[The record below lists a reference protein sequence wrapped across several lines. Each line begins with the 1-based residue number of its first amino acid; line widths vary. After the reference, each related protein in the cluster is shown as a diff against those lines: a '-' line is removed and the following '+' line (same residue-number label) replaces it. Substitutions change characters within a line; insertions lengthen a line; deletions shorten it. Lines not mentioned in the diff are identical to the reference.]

1 MERRAL
7 LNCVRV
13 LSVSTLLIPLLLP
26 LRAQTSS
33 QAPDQLQPDPRYK
46 ADLLVVVAHEDDEV
60 MIAGYLAKLAQD
72 EHKRIAFVYVTDGD
86 GGGDAVGN
94 EAGAALGQLR
104 QMEARR
110 ALESLGIE
118 NVWFLNQHDTPNQNV
133 LFSLDHWDHGH
144 VEGALVRLMRITR
157 PDVVLTW
164 LPDPVS
170 GENHADH
177 QASSVVAVE
186 AFDAAGDETKFP
198 EQLSPAKDR
207 TGMANLTEGLRPW
220 QPQKLY
226 FFTDAFEVFTPYWY
240 DAQKFS
246 PFRKNLGDGTGPSY
260 DLKAIS
266 PSRHVSYAQI
276 EADEQTYYMTQ
287 EGQLGVDAMKAKNF
301 EHFEYPVK
309 LIFGKSLVGGSV
321 NGDVFEDVKQI
332 GIPFRHVRGYE
343 PAEEKGFK
351 FEIGDPWHFYSAFWQ
366 AHDLDRM
373 AGLIPVPEMEA
384 DYGEPLKITLRACNY
399 TGSDAIVDVSAALPA
414 GWTDNTEYK
423 RYPVRVGE
431 CYPVTARVTARSSG
445 NEKWEE
451 LTWTA
456 SAGAQKVGS
465 VTVRVFVGKV
475 GSMPR

>member
-1 MERRAL
+1 MKRRPL
-7 LNCVRV
+7 LDSAY
-13 LSVSTLLIPLLLP
+13 LSVFAILVFCILP
-26 LRAQTSS
+26 LAAQNLRA
-33 QAPDQLQPDPRYK
+33 PELLQPDSRFK
-46 ADLLVVVAHEDDEV
+46 ADVLVVVAHEDDEV

-72 EHKRIAFVYVTDGD
+72 EHKRIAVVYVTN
-86 GGGDAVGN
+86 GDAGGNATGN
-94 EAGAALGQLR
+94 EAGAALGQER

-110 ALESLGIE
+110 ALASIGIE

-144 VEGALVRLMRITR
+144 VLGALVRLVRITR

-164 LPDPVS
+164 LPDPVA

-207 TGMANLTEGLRPW
+207 TGMANLTEGLLPW
-220 QPQKLY
+220 QAQKLY

-240 DAQKFS
+240 DAGKFS
-246 PFRKNLGDGTGPSY
+246 PFRKNLGEGTGPSI
-260 DLKAIS
+260 DMTAVS
-266 PSRHVSYAQI
+266 PTRHVSYGQV

-301 EHFEYPVK
+301 KTFEYPVR
-309 LIFGKSLVGGSV
+309 LIFAKSLVGGSV
-321 NGDVFEDVKQI
+321 TGDLFEGVRA
-332 GIPFRHVRGYE
+332 GGVPFKPVRGYR
-343 PAEEKGFK
+343 PVEERGLKL
-351 FEIGDPWHFYSAFWQ
+351 EIGDPWHFYSLFWQ

-373 AGLIPVPEMEA
+373 AALIPVPEMAA
-384 DYGEPLKITLRACNY
+384 DYGEWLNIALRACNY
-399 TGSDAIVDVSAALPA
+399 TSGDAVIDMSTHLPA
-414 GWTDNTEYK
+414 GWVDHNQYE
-423 RYPVRVGE
+423 RYPVRAGE

-445 NEKWEE
+445 NEGWQE

-456 SAGAQKVGS
+456 SSGERKVGG
-465 VTVRVFVGKV
+465 VTVRVYVGKV

>member
-7 LNCVRV
+7 LNGLRV
-13 LSVSTLLIPLLLP
+13 LSASTLLLLAALYSS
-26 LRAQTSS
+26 AQSTA
-33 QAPDQLQPDPRYK
+33 QAPDLLQPDPRYK

-72 EHKRIAFVYVTDGD
+72 EHKRIAFVYVTNGD
-86 GGGDAVGN
+86 GGGNAVGN
-94 EAGAALGQLR
+94 EAGAALGQER

-118 NVWFLNQHDTPNQNV
+118 NVWFLDQHDTPNQNV

-144 VEGALVRLMRITR
+144 VVGALVRLVRITR

-186 AFDAAGDETKFP
+186 AFDAAGDETRFP

-207 TGMANLTEGLRPW
+207 TGMANLTEGLQPW

-246 PFRKNLGDGTGPSY
+246 PFRKNLGEGTGPSY

-266 PSRHVSYAQI
+266 PSRHITYAQI

-301 EHFEYPVK
+301 EHFEYPVR
-309 LIFGKSLVGGSV
+309 LIFGKSSVGGSV
-321 NGDVFEDVKQI
+321 TGDVFEGVKQS
-332 GIPFRHVRGYE
+332 GVPFKHVRGYE
-343 PAEEKGFK
+343 APPQQGFK
-351 FEIGDPWHFYSAFWQ
+351 FEIGDPWHFYSLFWQ

-373 AGLIPVPEMEA
+373 AGLIPVPEMAA
-384 DYGEPLKITLRACNY
+384 DYGEPLKIALRACNY
-399 TGSDAIVDVSAALPA
+399 TASDAVVDVSATLPA
-414 GWTDNTEYK
+414 GWADNTEYK
-423 RYPVRVGE
+423 RYPVRSGE
-431 CYPVTARVTARSSG
+431 CYPVTARVVARNSG
-445 NEKWEE
+445 PEKWEE

-456 SAGAQKVGS
+456 TAGAQKEGG
-465 VTVRVFVGKV
+465 VTVRVYVGHV